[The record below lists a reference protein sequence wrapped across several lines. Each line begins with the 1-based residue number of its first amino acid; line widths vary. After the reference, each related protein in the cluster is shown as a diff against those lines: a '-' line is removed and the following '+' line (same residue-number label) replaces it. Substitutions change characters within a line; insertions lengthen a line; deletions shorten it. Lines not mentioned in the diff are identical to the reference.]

1 VKWDATGANNGTSWT
16 DAFTDLQNA
25 LAAAV
30 SGDEIWV
37 AAGTYKPTVG
47 TDRYASF
54 TLRNGVTIYGGFSG
68 TETNLSQRNWLLNL
82 TTLSG
87 DIGTVGDNADNSYHV
102 VVGSGTDATA
112 VIDGFTVRDG
122 RANAPYPQYWPHMH
136 GAGLYTY
143 GGNPTFRNLVVAYNT
158 ADNRGGAVVNQNSS
172 PTFINVTFLGNYS
185 PTYGGAMY
193 NYRDNQPCNP
203 TLINCVFS
211 GNTDGNYEGG
221 AVVNYNSE
229 GTFVNVTFAGNTTP
243 LAGGGAVANFN
254 CNPQFHN
261 CIFWGNTSPQII
273 GTCTVTYSD
282 VQGGYAGTGNINV
295 DPLLVD
301 ADGAD
306 NLVGTIDDDLALEA
320 TSPGIDAGN
329 NAAVPGGITEDP
341 RRQSRFVDVPAM
353 LDVGSGTPPLVDMGA
368 YEVQVLACDPDPAHI
383 SLSTP
388 GQRTTIAFKY
398 PGGGSSAVYGYSLK
412 FSWTGSIVSTS
423 TSSVTEGTFLSSQ
436 GTTQFFANSSGTNE
450 ITVDCALLGN
460 QPGVSTAG
468 TLFTVEFTGVAFGTS
483 PVDITILSFR
493 DNQNQ
498 TLTGFSEDDG
508 EIQVD
513 ITNPVVTNVLIE
525 NLTMF
530 PITGSNEYAKN
541 TDNLK
546 LTATVTDDYALGT
559 SNIVANFSSLL
570 VGGGTAVPAESYSG
584 GVATWQ
590 TVLQNVN
597 LTADGLKTVTVTATD
612 GLGNTGSSS
621 DDITVDNTLPTK
633 VLGFAASPG
642 HEKVNFTW
650 TDASGNDANYRG
662 VEIRYNEWNDYP
674 VYGTSAPFY
683 PANNLAGT
691 FAIDVL
697 SGHTGIHT
705 FPDDHNPTPPPLYL
719 HNDYRD
725 IYYYGAFV
733 HDLAGNYSAVDGGG
747 QDRSTNYYL
756 PDLGS
761 GTGDIPGTTGY
772 DGHVNAHD
780 LFFFSRLY
788 FATSATWGTIDPNG
802 AESDFGPTAANKSYS
817 AGHRLGI
824 PTPDGVINFEDLM
837 ILAMNYG
844 VVAPKLSAPADAR
857 PAKEFALELQ
867 GQVIG
872 DEMLVT
878 VHVAN
883 DGRSVKGTSILL
895 RYDPM
900 CLAVKDVTGGTLF
913 GPLGQFAFFAH
924 REEKGTVQMDAAAL
938 GVDRTVDYSGDIGTI
953 RFKVLKSGETG
964 LRFDGVKVRNRA
976 NEEVTIQTKLM
987 EGASTTIPPPTAYD
1001 LAQNYPNPFNPAT
1014 TIVYQVPEIAHV
1026 TLEVYNVLGERV
1038 ATLVDEQQAAGYY
1051 RVEWNGKDSEQRSV
1065 SSGVYYCKIL
1075 AGGFTGIKKM
1085 MLVK

>member
-1 VKWDATGANNGTSWT
+1 VEVSSASADASVRLSKFLMPGLRKSVGYKRPVKSSGGGTMKRY
-16 DAFTDLQNA
+16 LIE
-25 LAAAV
+25 LVAV
-30 SGDEIWV
+30 
-37 AAGTYKPTVG
+37 
-47 TDRYASF
+47 
-54 TLRNGVTIYGGFSG
+54 
-68 TETNLSQRNWLLNL
+68 LL
-82 TTLSG
+82 
-87 DIGTVGDNADNSYHV
+87 
-102 VVGSGTDATA
+102 
-112 VIDGFTVRDG
+112 
-122 RANAPYPQYWPHMH
+122 
-136 GAGLYTY
+136 
-143 GGNPTFRNLVVAYNT
+143 
-158 ADNRGGAVVNQNSS
+158 AVVC
-172 PTFINVTFLGNYS
+172 
-185 PTYGGAMY
+185 Y
-193 NYRDNQPCNP
+193 NGLHAQP
-203 TLINCVFS
+203 
-211 GNTDGNYEGG
+211 
-221 AVVNYNSE
+221 
-229 GTFVNVTFAGNTTP
+229 
-243 LAGGGAVANFN
+243 
-254 CNPQFHN
+254 
-261 CIFWGNTSPQII
+261 
-273 GTCTVTYSD
+273 
-282 VQGGYAGTGNINV
+282 NIV
-295 DPLLVD
+295 
-301 ADGAD
+301 
-306 NLVGTIDDDLALEA
+306 
-320 TSPGIDAGN
+320 
-329 NAAVPGGITEDP
+329 
-341 RRQSRFVDVPAM
+341 
-353 LDVGSGTPPLVDMGA
+353 
-368 YEVQVLACDPDPAHI
+368 CDPDPARI
-383 SLSTP
+383 NVSTP
-388 GQRTTIAFKY
+388 GQKTTIAVKY
-398 PGGGSSAVYGYSLK
+398 LGGGSGPVYGYSLK

-423 TSSVTEGTFLSSQ
+423 TASVTEGAFLSSQ

-460 QPGVSTAG
+460 QPGVSTSG
-468 TLFTVEFTGVAFGTS
+468 TLFTVEFTGVASGTS
-483 PVDITILSFR
+483 PIDITILSFR

-513 ITNPVVTNVLIE
+513 LANPTVSNVFIE
-525 NLTMF
+525 NTSLT
-530 PITGSNEYAKN
+530 Y
-541 TDNLK
+541 
-546 LTATVTDDYALGT
+546 TDDYIKNGDAAKVTANVSDNDPAFGIG
-559 SNIVANFSSLL
+559 NIKADLSGF
-570 VGGGTAVPAESYSG
+570 GGGTSVGPNTYIG
-584 GVATWQ
+584 GVATWLLPASPGVTCNPANG
-590 TVLQNVN
+590 TV
-597 LTADGLKTVTVTATD
+597 TITVTATD
-612 GLGNTGSSS
+612 PLGNTASGN
-621 DDITVDNTLPTK
+621 DDIVADNTLPTK
-633 VLGFAASPG
+633 VLDFRATPG
-642 HEKVNFTW
+642 HKKVNFTW
-650 TDASGNDANYRG
+650 TDASSNDANYRG
-662 VEIRYNEWNDYP
+662 MEIRYNRWNDYP
-674 VYGTSAPFY
+674 VYGISAPSY
-683 PANNLAGT
+683 PADNLAGT

-697 SGHTGIHT
+697 TGNSGTHS
-705 FPDDHNPTPPPLYL
+705 FASPD
-719 HNDYRD
+719 RD
-725 IYYYGAFV
+725 IYYYSAFV
-733 HDLAGNYSAVDGGG
+733 HDWAGNYSVVDGEG

-761 GTGDIPGTTGY
+761 GTGDIPGTGGY
-772 DGHVNAHD
+772 DGQVNADD

-802 AESDFGPTAANKSYS
+802 AESDFGPTAANKSYG

-824 PTPDGVINFEDLM
+824 PTPDDVINFEDLM

-844 VVAPKLSAPADAR
+844 VVAPKLSAPADAK

-924 REEKGTVQMDAAAL
+924 REGKGTVQMDAAAL

-1014 TIVYQVPEIAHV
+1014 TIIYQVPEIAHV